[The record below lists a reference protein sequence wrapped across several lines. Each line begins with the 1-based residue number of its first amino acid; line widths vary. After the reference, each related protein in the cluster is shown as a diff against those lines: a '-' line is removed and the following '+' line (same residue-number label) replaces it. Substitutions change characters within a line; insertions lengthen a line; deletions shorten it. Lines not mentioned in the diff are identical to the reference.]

1 MAAESNLT
9 AQDFPIDTKG
19 RQRSQLVQYL
29 GSSERKKRE
38 RLSLS
43 SLDK

>member
-9 AQDFPIDTKG
+9 AQDFLIDTKR

-29 GSSERKKRE
+29 GRKEKERE
-38 RLSLS
+38 AVTVEPG
-43 SLDK
+43 